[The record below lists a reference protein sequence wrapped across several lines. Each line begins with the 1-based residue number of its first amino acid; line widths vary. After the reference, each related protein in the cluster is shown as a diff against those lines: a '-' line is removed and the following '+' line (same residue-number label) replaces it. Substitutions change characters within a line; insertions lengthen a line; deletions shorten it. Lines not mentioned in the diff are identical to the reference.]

1 MSCVK
6 RLNSG
11 KGDTRSV
18 GFPVLNIFRSV
29 STDDAVACHCQ
40 NRANP
45 SQGIERAGDTQGT
58 GVQHVC
64 IDHRRLDVGVPKEG
78 LNGAIVS
85 RLSSRACCRF
95 NSTGMPIR
103 STSIQSAVKGVS
115 PGACVVFSVPRAYS
129 PPRPGLLIGCS
140 HDAACRANA
149 GRVMFIVPQ
158 FGRYPDRRT

>member
-6 RLNSG
+6 RINSG

-64 IDHRRLDVGVPKEG
+64 IDHRRLDVGVPKPG

-85 RLSSRACCRF
+85 RLSSLGCCCLYP
-95 NSTGMPIR
+95 TG
-103 STSIQSAVKGVS
+103 IQSTVEGVS
-115 PGACVVFSVPRAYS
+115 PGACVAFSIPKPHS
-129 PPRPGLLIGCS
+129 PSRLRLLIGC
-140 HDAACRANA
+140 
-149 GRVMFIVPQ
+149 
-158 FGRYPDRRT
+158 